1 MQKPSVSHTENY
13 QAGMESKH
21 GDVLCG
27 LREVYVS
34 RMTSSCVLI
43 SKLLLGYRVRGRL
56 NKTWRNEQSICHI
69 YWYLVIFYF
78 IYMFCF
84 HIMPFVFFLYI
95 KLFVFPI
102 LIGKIS
108 TTKK

>member
-1 MQKPSVSHTENY
+1 M
-13 QAGMESKH
+13 
-21 GDVLCG
+21 
-27 LREVYVS
+27 S

-43 SKLLLGYRVRGRL
+43 SKVLLGYRVRGRL

-78 IYMFCF
+78 KFYLYVLFSYHTIC
-84 HIMPFVFFLYI
+84 VFLYI

-108 TTKK
+108 TNKK

>member
-1 MQKPSVSHTENY
+1 M
-13 QAGMESKH
+13 
-21 GDVLCG
+21 CG

-69 YWYLVIFYF
+69 YWYLVIFLFYLYVLFSYHAICVFF
-78 IYMFCF
+78 IYKAIC
-84 HIMPFVFFLYI
+84 VSY
-95 KLFVFPI
+95 
-102 LIGKIS
+102 S
-108 TTKK
+108 YR